1 MTARQSDFTPVID
14 LLREKGTGPVREQ
27 RPVYGDL
34 LPPCNNACP
43 AGENVQAWLDLAQA
57 GNYQDAWR
65 TILCDNPFPA
75 VHGRVC
81 YHPCETGCNRAQL
94 DSAISIHAVERF
106 LGDLATEQGWAP
118 DKPAASSGKRI
129 LVVGGGPSG
138 LSAAY
143 HLARLGHEVEV
154 HEAGPLPGGMLHFGI
169 PAYRLP
175 RAELMKEIA
184 RIEAMGV
191 RIVLNHKVE
200 DIVSEQAAGSFDA
213 VFVAIGT
220 QIGKKIDIPARDA
233 AKVIDAIKLLHD
245 VETGEAPRL
254 GRRVI
259 VYGGGNTAMDAA
271 RMARRLG
278 AEETL
283 IVYRRDRAHMPA
295 QAFEAD
301 EALSEGVKIKWLST
315 IKDIGEASLTVET
328 MRLDESGRPQ
338 PTGEFETLS
347 ADSVVLALG
356 QQTDCGF
363 LRNAPGIAFTADDLV
378 IVDSSMMTGRPGVFA
393 GGDMAPGPRSVTVA
407 VGNGKKAARAIDA
420 FLRGAAVQTP
430 AKHPVATFDLL
441 HLPIYADA
449 PPSVQSELSVAERL
463 ADGFAETT
471 AGLSEAQARY
481 EAKRCLSCGNCFE
494 CDQCYAACPEQAIVK
509 LGPGRRYL
517 FDYALCTG
525 CAVCFEQCPCHAIEM
540 FPEHPSA
547 ATEPSA

>member
-1 MTARQSDFTPVID
+1 MTARQSDFTDVID

-27 RPVYGDL
+27 RPVYADL
-34 LPPCNNACP
+34 LPPCNNSCP
-43 AGENVQAWLDLAQA
+43 ASENVQAWLDLAQA
-57 GNYQDAWR
+57 GNYREAWQ
-65 TILCDNPFPA
+65 TIMRENPFPA

-81 YHPCETGCNRAQL
+81 YHPCETSCNRAQL

-106 LGDLATEQGWAP
+106 LGDMATAQGWTP
-118 DKPAASSGKRI
+118 DRPAASTGKKI

-143 HLARLGHEVEV
+143 HLARLGHAVEV
-154 HEAGPLPGGMLHFGI
+154 HDAGPLPGGMLHYGI

-191 RIVLNHKVE
+191 KIVLNHKVD
-200 DIVSEQAAGSFDA
+200 DILAEQAAGGFDA

-220 QIGKKIDIPARDA
+220 QIGRKIDIPARDA

-271 RMARRLG
+271 RTARRLG

-295 QAFEAD
+295 QPFEAD
-301 EALSEGVKIKWLST
+301 EAMSEGVKIKWLST
-315 IKDIGEASLTVET
+315 ITDIGEGALTVET
-328 MRLDESGRPQ
+328 MRLDDDGRPQ
-338 PTGEFETLS
+338 PTGEFETLT

-363 LRNAPGIAFTADDLV
+363 LRKAPGVAFTSDDLV
-378 IVDSSMMTGRPGVFA
+378 IVDSQLMTGRPGVFA
-393 GGDMAPGPRSVTVA
+393 GGDMAPGQRSVTVA
-407 VGNGKKAARAIDA
+407 VGQGKKAARAIDA
-420 FLRGAAVQTP
+420 FLRNEKAQQLP
-430 AKHPVATFDLL
+430 KHPVATFDLL

-449 PPSVQSELSVAERL
+449 PPSLQSELPLAERL
-463 ADGFAETT
+463 ADGFAETM
-471 AGLSEAQARY
+471 AGLSEKEAHY
-481 EAKRCLSCGNCFE
+481 EAQRCLSCGNCYE
-494 CDQCYAACPEQAIVK
+494 CDQCYAACPEDAIIK

-525 CAVCFEQCPCHAIEM
+525 CAVCFEQCPCHAIGM
-540 FPEHPSA
+540 FPEPL
-547 ATEPSA
+547 ATEHSV

>member
-1 MTARQSDFTPVID
+1 MTARQSDFTPIVD
-14 LLREKGTGPVREQ
+14 LLRELGTGPVRDR

-57 GNYQDAWR
+57 GHFREAWL
-65 TILCDNPFPA
+65 TILRDNPMPA
-75 VHGRVC
+75 VLGRVC

-94 DSAISIHAVERF
+94 DSPISIHAVERF
-106 LGDLATEQGWAP
+106 LGDMATEQGWTP
-118 DKPAASSGKRI
+118 EKPAPSSGKRV

-143 HLARLGHEVEV
+143 HLTRLGHVVEV

-191 RIVLNHKVE
+191 KIVLNHKVE
-200 DIVSEQAAGSFDA
+200 DIEAEQAAGHFDA

-220 QIGKKIDIPARDA
+220 QIGRKIDIPMRDA
-233 AKVIDAIKLLHD
+233 AKVLDAITLLHD
-245 VETGEAPRL
+245 VETGDAPKL

-259 VYGGGNTAMDAA
+259 VYGGGNSAMDAA

-315 IKDIGEASLTVET
+315 IKDFGEGSLTVET
-328 MRLDESGRPQ
+328 MRLDEAGRAQ
-338 PTGEFETLS
+338 PTGKFETLS

-356 QQTDCGF
+356 QQSDCGF
-363 LRNAPGIAFTADDLV
+363 LRNVPGIAFTADELV
-378 IVDSSMMTGRPGVFA
+378 IVDGKMMTGHAGVFA
-393 GGDMAPGPRSVTVA
+393 GGDMAAGPRSVTA
-407 VGNGKKAARAIDA
+407 DIGQGKKAARAIDA
-420 FLRGAAVQTP
+420 FLRGLAAPRP
-430 AKHPVATFDLL
+430 AKHAVVTFEQL

-449 PPSVQSELSVAERL
+449 LVSVQSELSVAERL
-463 ADGFAETT
+463 ADGFAETLG
-471 AGLSEAQARY
+471 GLSEPEARHEAQ
-481 EAKRCLSCGNCFE
+481 RCLSCGNCFE
-494 CDQCYAACPEQAIVK
+494 CDQCYAACPEQAILK

-517 FDYALCTG
+517 FDYAKCTG
-525 CAVCFEQCPCHAIEM
+525 CGVCFEQCPCHAIEM
-540 FPEHPSA
+540 FPEPASK

>member
-14 LLREKGTGPVREQ
+14 MLIEKGTGPIRDK
-27 RPVYGDL
+27 RPVYADL

-57 GNYQDAWR
+57 GNFEQAWR
-65 TILCDNPFPA
+65 TILRDNPFPA

-81 YHPCETGCNRAQL
+81 YHPCETSCNRSEF
-94 DSAISIHAVERF
+94 DSAVSIHAVERF
-106 LGDLATEQGWAP
+106 LGDLATAQGWTP
-118 DKPAASSGKRI
+118 DPPAASSGRRI

-143 HLARLGHEVEV
+143 HLARLGHAVEL

-191 RIVLNHKVE
+191 KIILNHKVE
-200 DIVSEQAAGSFDA
+200 DIVAEQRDGGFDA
-213 VFVAIGT
+213 VFIAIGT

-233 AKVIDAIKLLHD
+233 AKVIDAIQLLHD
-245 VETGEAPRL
+245 VETGEAPKL

-259 VYGGGNTAMDAA
+259 IYGGGNTAMDAA

-315 IKDIGEASLTVET
+315 IKDIGEGALTVET
-328 MRLDESGRPQ
+328 MRLDQSGRPQ

-378 IVDSSMMTGRPGVFA
+378 IVDSAMMTGRPGVFA
-393 GGDMAPGPRSVTVA
+393 GGDMAPGPRSVTAA
-407 VGNGKKAARAIDA
+407 VGHGKKAARAIDA

-430 AKHPVATFDLL
+430 AKRPIATFDLL

-449 PPSVQSELSVAERL
+449 PPSVQTELSLAARL

-471 AGLSEAQARY
+471 AGLSEAQAHY
-481 EAKRCLSCGNCFE
+481 EARRCLSCGNCFE

-540 FPEHPSA
+540 NPEPA
-547 ATEPSA
+547 TNATETSA

>member
-1 MTARQSDFTPVID
+1 
-14 LLREKGTGPVREQ
+14 
-27 RPVYGDL
+27 
-34 LPPCNNACP
+34 
-43 AGENVQAWLDLAQA
+43 
-57 GNYQDAWR
+57 
-65 TILCDNPFPA
+65 
-75 VHGRVC
+75 
-81 YHPCETGCNRAQL
+81 
-94 DSAISIHAVERF
+94 
-106 LGDLATEQGWAP
+106 
-118 DKPAASSGKRI
+118 
-129 LVVGGGPSG
+129 
-138 LSAAY
+138 
-143 HLARLGHEVEV
+143 
-154 HEAGPLPGGMLHFGI
+154 MLHFGI

-175 RAELMKEIA
+175 RTELMAEIA

-200 DIVSEQAAGSFDA
+200 DIVAEQRDGGFDA
-213 VFVAIGT
+213 VFIAIGT

-233 AKVIDAIKLLHD
+233 AKVIDAIQLLHD
-245 VETGEAPRL
+245 VETGEAPKL

-315 IKDIGEASLTVET
+315 ITDIGDSALTVET

-378 IVDSSMMTGRPGVFA
+378 IVDAAMMTSRAGVFA
-393 GGDMAPGPRSVTVA
+393 GGDMAPGPRSVTAA
-407 VGNGKKAARAIDA
+407 VGHGKKAARAIDA
-420 FLRGAAVQTP
+420 FLRGAAVERP
-430 AKHPVATFDLL
+430 AKRPVATFDLL

-449 PPSVQSELSVAERL
+449 PPSVQIELSLAARL

-471 AGLSEAQARY
+471 AGLSEAQAHH
-481 EAKRCLSCGNCFE
+481 EARRCLSCGNCFE

-540 FPEHPSA
+540 NPEPATRAPETA
-547 ATEPSA
+547 A

>member
-14 LLREKGTGPVREQ
+14 LLLGKGTGPVRDQ
-27 RPVYGDL
+27 RPVYADL

-57 GNYQDAWR
+57 GNFHEAWR
-65 TILCDNPFPA
+65 TILRENPFPA

-81 YHPCETGCNRAQL
+81 YHPCETSCNRAQL

-106 LGDLATEQGWAP
+106 LGDMATAQGWTP
-118 DKPAASSGKRI
+118 DRAAASTGKRI

-143 HLARLGHEVEV
+143 HLTRMGHEVEV
-154 HEAGPLPGGMLHFGI
+154 REAGPLPGGMLHFGI

-200 DIVSEQAAGSFDA
+200 DIVAEQAAGAFDA

-220 QIGKKIDIPARDA
+220 QLGRKIDIPARDA

-295 QAFEAD
+295 QDFEAD
-301 EALSEGVKIKWLST
+301 EALSEGVKIRWLST
-315 IKDIGEASLTVET
+315 IKDIGETSLTVEK
-328 MRLDESGRPQ
+328 MRLDESGRAQ

-347 ADSVVLALG
+347 ADALVLALG
-356 QQTDCGF
+356 QQSDCGF
-363 LRNAPGIAFTADDLV
+363 LRGAPGVAFTADDLV
-378 IVDSSMMTGRPGVFA
+378 IVDSGMMTGRPGVFA
-393 GGDMAPGPRSVTVA
+393 GGDMAPGPRSVTAA
-407 VGNGKKAARAIDA
+407 VGQGKKAARAIDA
-420 FLRGAAVQTP
+420 FLRNETTQ
-430 AKHPVATFDLL
+430 HPSKQAIATFDLL

-449 PPSVQSELSVAERL
+449 PPSVQSELSVAARL
-463 ADGFAETT
+463 ADGFAETVG
-471 AGLSEAQARY
+471 GLSESEARHEAQ
-481 EAKRCLSCGNCFE
+481 RCLSCGNCFE
-494 CDQCYAACPEQAIVK
+494 CDQCYAACPEQAIIK
-509 LGPGRRYL
+509 LGPGRRYA

-525 CAVCFEQCPCHAIEM
+525 CAVCFEQCPCHAIGM
-540 FPEHPSA
+540 SPEPLA
-547 ATEPSA
+547 LATETSA

>member
-14 LLREKGTGPVREQ
+14 LLSEKGTGPVRET

-57 GNYQDAWR
+57 GNYQEAWR
-65 TILCDNPFPA
+65 TILRDNPFPA

-81 YHPCETGCNRAQL
+81 YHPCETNCNRAQL
-94 DSAISIHAVERF
+94 DNAIGIHAVERF
-106 LGDLATEQGWAP
+106 LGDLATEKGWTP
-118 DKPAASSGKRI
+118 DPPAASSGKRVLI
-129 LVVGGGPSG
+129 VGAGPSG

-143 HLARLGHEVEV
+143 HLTRLGHAVEV

-200 DIVSEQAAGSFDA
+200 DILAEQEAGGFDA

-220 QIGKKIDIPARDA
+220 QIGKKIGIPARDA
-233 AKVIDAIKLLHD
+233 AKVIDAITLLHE
-245 VETGEAPRL
+245 VETGSAPRL

-315 IKDIGEASLTVET
+315 IKDIGEGSLTVET

-356 QQTDCGF
+356 QQADCGF
-363 LRNAPGIAFTADDLV
+363 LRKAPGVAFTEDDLV
-378 IVDSSMMTGRPGVFA
+378 IVDADMMTGRAGVFA
-393 GGDMAPGPRSVTVA
+393 GGDMAPGQRSVTTA
-407 VGNGKKAARAIDA
+407 VGHGKKAARAIDA
-420 FLRGAAVQTP
+420 FLRGEAVKTH
-430 AKHPVATFDLL
+430 AKHPVVTFDKL

-449 PPSVQSELSVAERL
+449 PPSVQSELPVEARL

-471 AGLSEAQARY
+471 AGLSEAEARY
-481 EAKRCLSCGNCFE
+481 EARRCLSCGNCFE
-494 CDQCYAACPEQAIVK
+494 CDQCYAACPEQAIGK
-509 LGPGRRYL
+509 LGPGLRYL

-540 FPEHPSA
+540 IPESDRA
-547 ATEPSA
+547 ATEKRS